1 MDRKK
6 IIKILAS
13 FLVLML
19 LFTVLSRAAD
29 SASLANVQTKTAQN
43 MTIDHTVTG
52 SGKVM
57 QNREQAVSTI
67 GDQKVQTIYVS
78 EGQSV
83 EAGDLLFDLDIANL
97 KEQILLKKQEIEK
110 MDLTE
115 GDNQSKSSA
124 EEQKKSSTKNRAEQ
138 DVNLAAGKGNEAITR
153 AADALQKAQQKLQ
166 DYRNQQGIPTDGND
180 AVYAE
185 LNKTLKAKEK
195 ALQQAQDELKEL
207 ERKIERE
214 VNKALDAAE
223 KKNQEAQA
231 QAAKAQAQAA
241 AFTEA
246 QKETP
251 AEPASDENGAAPQ
264 TVSQPETQPQT
275 QPQTQPETQ
284 PQTKAPETEDLAK
297 VEKEV
302 RNQYKSE
309 LEKANKKV
317 EKAQS
322 EKASAEQ
329 AIQQYQ
335 QDQASNQSKESQEQE
350 QLLIDD
356 VNAKQ
361 QAYDDAVNARDDGI
375 RTAQRALEDANAP
388 EGTDS
393 TGKISK
399 LDKEKL
405 QMELQKLEALL
416 AAGGQVKAPIKGI
429 VTKIAVTTGDKTMD
443 GTAMLLADTTNGS
456 KFVTQVPVDQEKYLA
471 KNDPVVIK
479 PGNNGNP
486 VEGLKVESVKANEE
500 NKEMLDVTVKLPADT
515 LEIGTAAEF
524 EVTRMSKTY
533 RTCVPISALHE
544 DSNEKFVYV
553 IQETESVLGN
563 ELKAQKVVV
572 KVLDQNENYAAL
584 SDGTITSDQKII
596 TGTDKNISGG
606 SRVRLAEE

>member
-1 MDRKK
+1 MNRKK
-6 IIKILAS
+6 VISILAS

-29 SASLANVQTKTAQN
+29 SASLANVQTKTAQS
-43 MTIDHTVTG
+43 MTIDHRVTG
-52 SGKVM
+52 NGKVM

-78 EGQSV
+78 EGQTV
-83 EAGDLLFDLDIANL
+83 EAGELLFDLDIANL

-115 GDNQSKSSA
+115 GDNKSKSSA
-124 EEQKKSSTKNRAEQ
+124 EEQKKSSTRNRAEQ
-138 DVNLAAGKGNEAITR
+138 DVGLAAGKGNEAVTR
-153 AADALQKAQQKLQ
+153 AAEALQNAQQKLQ
-166 DYRNQQGIPTDGND
+166 EYRNQQGIPTDGND
-180 AVYAE
+180 AVLAE
-185 LNKTLKAKEK
+185 LNKTLKAKDK
-195 ALQQAQDELKEL
+195 ALQQAQEELKEL

-231 QAAKAQAQAA
+231 QAAAYTEPQ
-241 AFTEA
+241 TEA
-246 QKETP
+246 P
-251 AEPASDENGAAPQ
+251 AEPSIDEKGLVSNGSAA
-264 TVSQPETQPQT
+264 QPQT
-275 QPQTQPETQ
+275 QTPAPA
-284 PQTKAPETEDLAK
+284 PAPETEDLAK
-297 VEKEV
+297 VEKAV
-302 RNQYKSE
+302 RDQYKSE

-317 EKAQS
+317 EKAQK
-322 EKASAEQ
+322 EKSSAEQ
-329 AIQQYQ
+329 AIGQYQ
-335 QDQASNQSKESQEQE
+335 QEQAENQAKGTQEQE

-361 QAYDDAVNARDDGI
+361 TAYDDAVNARDDSI

-393 TGKISK
+393 SGKISK

-416 AAGGQVKAPIKGI
+416 AAGGQIKAPIKGI
-429 VTKIAVTTGDKTMD
+429 VTKIAITTGDKTMD

-456 KFVTQVPVDQEKYLA
+456 KFVAQVPVDQEKYIA
-471 KNDPVVIK
+471 KNDPVVLK
-479 PGNNGNP
+479 PGNNGQP
-486 VEGLKVESVKANEE
+486 IEGLTVESVKANEE
-500 NKEMLDVTVKLPADT
+500 NKDMLDVTVKLPADT

-524 EVTRMSKTY
+524 EVTRTSKSY
-533 RTCVPISALHE
+533 PTCVPISALHE
-544 DSNEKFVYV
+544 DNNEKFIYV
-553 IQETESVLGN
+553 IQETTSVLGD

-572 KVLDQNENYAAL
+572 KVLDQNENFAAL
-584 SDGTITSDQKII
+584 SDGTITNDQKII
-596 TGTDKNISGG
+596 TGSDKNISGG

>member
-29 SASLANVQTKTAQN
+29 SASLANVQTKTAQS

-67 GDQKVQTIYVS
+67 GEQKVQTIYVS

-115 GDNQSKSSA
+115 GDNKSKSSA
-124 EEQKKSSTKNRAEQ
+124 EEQKKSSTRTRAEQ
-138 DVNLAAGKGNEAITR
+138 DVSLAAGKGNEAVTR

-180 AVYAE
+180 AVFAE

-214 VNKALDAAE
+214 VNKALDEAE

-231 QAAKAQAQAA
+231 QAAKAQAPETSL
-241 AFTEA
+241 TEG
-246 QKETP
+246 QTEPP
-251 AEPASDENGAAPQ
+251 AEPASDENGVVPQ
-264 TVSQPETQPQT
+264 TAAQPQT

-284 PQTKAPETEDLAK
+284 PQTQPETNAPETEDLTK

-302 RNQYKSE
+302 RNQYKTE

-322 EKASAEQ
+322 DKASAEQ

-335 QDQASNQSKESQEQE
+335 QEQAANQSKESQEQE
-350 QLLIDD
+350 QLLVDD
-356 VNAKQ
+356 VTAKQ
-361 QAYDDAVNARDDGI
+361 QTYDDAVNARDDGV
-375 RTAQRALEDANAP
+375 RTAKRALEDANAP

-416 AAGGQVKAPIKGI
+416 AAGGQIKAPIKGI

-456 KFVTQVPVDQEKYLA
+456 KFVAQVPVDQEKYLA

-533 RTCVPISALHE
+533 RTCVPISAIHE
-544 DSNEKFVYV
+544 DNNEKFVYV

-572 KVLDQNENYAAL
+572 KVLDQNENFAAL
-584 SDGTITSDQKII
+584 SDGAVTSDQKII

>member
-1 MDRKK
+1 MNRKK
-6 IIKILAS
+6 VVSILAS

-29 SASLANVQTKTAQN
+29 SASLANVQTKTAQS

-52 SGKVM
+52 NGKVT
-57 QNREQAVSTI
+57 QNREQAVSAI

-83 EAGDLLFDLDIANL
+83 EAEDLLFDLDIANL

-115 GDNQSKSSA
+115 GDNKSKSSA
-124 EEQKKSSTKNRAEQ
+124 EEQKKSSTQNRAEQ
-138 DVNLAAGKGNEAITR
+138 DINLAAGKGNEAVTK
-153 AADALQKAQQKLQ
+153 AAEALQKAQQKLQ
-166 DYRNQQGIPTDGND
+166 EYRNQQGIPTDGNN
-180 AVYAE
+180 AVLAE

-195 ALQQAQDELKEL
+195 ALQQAQEELKEL

-223 KKNQEAQA
+223 KKNQEAQV
-231 QAAKAQAQAA
+231 QAA
-241 AFTEA
+241 AFTEPQTEA
-246 QKETP
+246 PT
-251 AEPASDENGAAPQ
+251 EPSSDENGSVPNPAEAQPKTQAPAP
-264 TVSQPETQPQT
+264 TP
-275 QPQTQPETQ
+275 
-284 PQTKAPETEDLAK
+284 APETEDLAK
-297 VEKEV
+297 VEKAV
-302 RNQYKSE
+302 RDQFKNE

-317 EKAQS
+317 EKAQK
-322 EKASAEQ
+322 EKSSAEQ
-329 AIQQYQ
+329 AIGQYQ
-335 QDQASNQSKESQEQE
+335 QEQAENQAKGTQEQE
-350 QLLIDD
+350 QQLIDD

-361 QAYDDAVNARDDGI
+361 QAYDDAVNARDDSV

-393 TGKISK
+393 SAKISK

-429 VTKIAVTTGDKTMD
+429 VTKIAITTGDKTMD

-456 KFVTQVPVDQEKYLA
+456 KFVAQIPVDQEKYIA
-471 KNDPVVIK
+471 KNDPVVLK

-486 VEGLKVESVKANEE
+486 IEGLTVESVKANEE
-500 NKEMLDVTVKLPADT
+500 SKDMLDVTVKLPADT

-524 EVTRMSKTY
+524 EVTRTSKSY
-533 RTCVPISALHE
+533 QTCVPISALHE
-544 DSNEKFVYV
+544 DNNEKFIYV
-553 IQETESVLGN
+553 IQETTSVLGD

-572 KVLDQNENYAAL
+572 KVLDQNENFAAL
-584 SDGTITSDQKII
+584 SDGTITNDQKII
-596 TGTDKNISGG
+596 TGSDKNISGG

>member
-1 MDRKK
+1 MNRKK
-6 IIKILAS
+6 VISILAS

-29 SASLANVQTKTAQN
+29 SASLANVQTKTAQS
-43 MTIDHTVTG
+43 MTIDHRVTG
-52 SGKVM
+52 NGKVM

-78 EGQSV
+78 EGQTV
-83 EAGDLLFDLDIANL
+83 EAGELLFDLDIANL

-115 GDNQSKSSA
+115 GDNKSKSSA
-124 EEQKKSSTKNRAEQ
+124 EEQKKSSTRNRAEQ
-138 DVNLAAGKGNEAITR
+138 DVGLAAGKGNEAVTR
-153 AADALQKAQQKLQ
+153 AAEALQNAQQKLQ
-166 DYRNQQGIPTDGND
+166 EYRNQQGIPTDGND
-180 AVYAE
+180 AVLAE
-185 LNKTLKAKEK
+185 LNKTLKAKDK
-195 ALQQAQDELKEL
+195 ALQQAQEELKEL

-231 QAAKAQAQAA
+231 QAAAYTEPQ
-241 AFTEA
+241 TEA
-246 QKETP
+246 P
-251 AEPASDENGAAPQ
+251 AEPSSDEKGLVSNGSVA
-264 TVSQPETQPQT
+264 QPQT
-275 QPQTQPETQ
+275 QTPAPA
-284 PQTKAPETEDLAK
+284 PAPETEDLAK
-297 VEKEV
+297 VEKAV
-302 RNQYKSE
+302 RDQYKSE

-317 EKAQS
+317 EKAQK
-322 EKASAEQ
+322 EKSSAEQ
-329 AIQQYQ
+329 AIGQYQ
-335 QDQASNQSKESQEQE
+335 QEQAENQAKGTQEQE

-361 QAYDDAVNARDDGI
+361 QAYDDAVNARDDSI

-393 TGKISK
+393 SGKISK

-416 AAGGQVKAPIKGI
+416 AAGGQIKAPIKGI
-429 VTKIAVTTGDKTMD
+429 VTKIAITTGDKTMD

-456 KFVTQVPVDQEKYLA
+456 KFVAQVPVDQEKYIA
-471 KNDPVVIK
+471 KNDPVVLK
-479 PGNNGNP
+479 SGNNGQP
-486 VEGLKVESVKANEE
+486 IEGLTVESVKANEE
-500 NKEMLDVTVKLPADT
+500 NKDMLDVTVKLPADT

-524 EVTRMSKTY
+524 EVTRTSKSY
-533 RTCVPISALHE
+533 PTCVPISALHE
-544 DSNEKFVYV
+544 DNNEKFIYV
-553 IQETESVLGN
+553 IQETTSVLGD

-572 KVLDQNENYAAL
+572 KVLDQNENFAAL
-584 SDGTITSDQKII
+584 SDGTITNDQKII
-596 TGTDKNISGG
+596 TGSDKNISGG

>member
-1 MDRKK
+1 MNRKK
-6 IIKILAS
+6 VISILAS

-29 SASLANVQTKTAQN
+29 SASLANVQTKTAQS
-43 MTIDHTVTG
+43 MTIDHRVTG
-52 SGKVM
+52 NGKVM

-78 EGQSV
+78 EGQTV
-83 EAGDLLFDLDIANL
+83 EAGELLFDLDIANL

-115 GDNQSKSSA
+115 GDNKSKSSA
-124 EEQKKSSTKNRAEQ
+124 EEQKKSSTRNRAEQ
-138 DVNLAAGKGNEAITR
+138 DVGLAAGKGNEAVTR
-153 AADALQKAQQKLQ
+153 AAEALQNAQQKLQ
-166 DYRNQQGIPTDGND
+166 EYRNQQGIPTDGND
-180 AVYAE
+180 AVLAE
-185 LNKTLKAKEK
+185 LNKTLKAKDK
-195 ALQQAQDELKEL
+195 ALQQAQEELKEL

-231 QAAKAQAQAA
+231 QAAAYTEPQ
-241 AFTEA
+241 TEA
-246 QKETP
+246 P
-251 AEPASDENGAAPQ
+251 AEPSIDEKGLVSNGSAA
-264 TVSQPETQPQT
+264 QPQT
-275 QPQTQPETQ
+275 QTPAPA
-284 PQTKAPETEDLAK
+284 PAPETEDLAK
-297 VEKEV
+297 VEKAV
-302 RNQYKSE
+302 RDQYKSE

-317 EKAQS
+317 EKAQK
-322 EKASAEQ
+322 EKSSAEQ
-329 AIQQYQ
+329 AIGQYQ
-335 QDQASNQSKESQEQE
+335 QEQAENQAKGTQEQE

-361 QAYDDAVNARDDGI
+361 QAYDDAVNARDDSI

-393 TGKISK
+393 SGKISK

-416 AAGGQVKAPIKGI
+416 AAGGQIKAPIKGI
-429 VTKIAVTTGDKTMD
+429 VTKIAITTGDKTMD

-456 KFVTQVPVDQEKYLA
+456 KFVAQVPVDQEKYIA
-471 KNDPVVIK
+471 KNDPVVLK
-479 PGNNGNP
+479 PGNNGQP
-486 VEGLKVESVKANEE
+486 IEGLTVESVKANEE
-500 NKEMLDVTVKLPADT
+500 NKDMLDVTVKLPADT

-524 EVTRMSKTY
+524 EVTRTSKSY
-533 RTCVPISALHE
+533 PTCVPISALHE
-544 DSNEKFVYV
+544 DNNEKFIYV
-553 IQETESVLGN
+553 IQETTSVLGD

-572 KVLDQNENYAAL
+572 KVLDQNENFAAL
-584 SDGTITSDQKII
+584 SDGTITNDQKII
-596 TGTDKNISGG
+596 TGSDKNISGG

>member
-1 MDRKK
+1 MNRKK
-6 IIKILAS
+6 VISILAS

-29 SASLANVQTKTAQN
+29 SASLANVQTKTAQS
-43 MTIDHTVTG
+43 MTIDHRVTG
-52 SGKVM
+52 NGKVM

-78 EGQSV
+78 EGQTV
-83 EAGDLLFDLDIANL
+83 EAGELLFDLDIANL

-115 GDNQSKSSA
+115 GDNKSKSSA
-124 EEQKKSSTKNRAEQ
+124 EEQKKSSTRNRAEQ
-138 DVNLAAGKGNEAITR
+138 DVGLAAGKGNEAVTR
-153 AADALQKAQQKLQ
+153 AAEALQNAQQKLQ
-166 DYRNQQGIPTDGND
+166 EYRNQQGIPTDGND
-180 AVYAE
+180 AVLAE
-185 LNKTLKAKEK
+185 LNKTLKAKDK
-195 ALQQAQDELKEL
+195 ALQQAQEELKDL

-231 QAAKAQAQAA
+231 QAAAYTEPQ
-241 AFTEA
+241 TEA
-246 QKETP
+246 P
-251 AEPASDENGAAPQ
+251 AEPSIDEKGLVSNGSAA
-264 TVSQPETQPQT
+264 QPQT
-275 QPQTQPETQ
+275 QTPAPA
-284 PQTKAPETEDLAK
+284 PAPETEDLAK
-297 VEKEV
+297 VEKAV
-302 RNQYKSE
+302 RDQYKSE

-317 EKAQS
+317 EKVQK
-322 EKASAEQ
+322 EKSSAEQ
-329 AIQQYQ
+329 AIGQYQ
-335 QDQASNQSKESQEQE
+335 QEQAENQAKGTQEQE

-361 QAYDDAVNARDDGI
+361 QAYDDAVNARDDSI

-393 TGKISK
+393 SGKISK

-416 AAGGQVKAPIKGI
+416 AAGGQIKAPIKGI
-429 VTKIAVTTGDKTMD
+429 VTKIAITTGDKTMD

-456 KFVTQVPVDQEKYLA
+456 KFVAQVPVDQEKYIA
-471 KNDPVVIK
+471 KNDPVVLK
-479 PGNNGNP
+479 PGNNGQP
-486 VEGLKVESVKANEE
+486 IEGLTVESVKANEE
-500 NKEMLDVTVKLPADT
+500 NKDMLDVTVKLPADT

-524 EVTRMSKTY
+524 EVTRTSKSY
-533 RTCVPISALHE
+533 PTCVPISALHE
-544 DSNEKFVYV
+544 DNNEKFIYV
-553 IQETESVLGN
+553 IQETTSVLGD

-572 KVLDQNENYAAL
+572 KVLDQNENFAAL
-584 SDGTITSDQKII
+584 SDGTITNDQKII
-596 TGTDKNISGG
+596 TGSDKNISGG